1 MSPRFPFMPHFQ
13 LVTVSNFI
21 TCLLSFRR
29 CLQMNL
35 RFMVYKNSLHMSL
48 RWIFFFSSCNEQ
60 SAVSLTYWG
69 TRHHLYPGQT
79 SHTGFCCQKYHP
91 FNRDKSGR
99 GQPAYCHKA
108 SDYTAE
114 LSEQTGGRV
123 NKAHLFLM
131 IICYECFWTCLKKK
145 KILVHLLWK
154 YHFCKIMQNQ
164 DEWKSGHELSL
175 VELKKKIHKKCL
187 L

>member
-1 MSPRFPFMPHFQ
+1 MSPYFPFMPHFQ

-21 TCLLSFRR
+21 TCLSSFSC

-35 RFMVYKNSLHMSL
+35 HFTVYKNSLHVSLAL
-48 RWIFFFSSCNEQ
+48 RWIFFLSCNEQ
-60 SAVSLTYWG
+60 SAVSVTCWG

-79 SHTGFCCQKYHP
+79 SHTGFCCQKHHP

-108 SDYTAE
+108 SDCTAK

-131 IICYECFWTCLKKK
+131 IICYECFWTCFLKKMIGPSLL
-145 KILVHLLWK
+145 KISLL
-154 YHFCKIMQNQ
+154 
-164 DEWKSGHELSL
+164 
-175 VELKKKIHKKCL
+175 
-187 L
+187 